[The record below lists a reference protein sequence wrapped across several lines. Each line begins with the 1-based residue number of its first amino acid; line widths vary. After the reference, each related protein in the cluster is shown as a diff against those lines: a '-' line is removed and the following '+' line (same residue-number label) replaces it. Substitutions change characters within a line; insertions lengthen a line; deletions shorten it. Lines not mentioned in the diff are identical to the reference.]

1 MLDVQFLGLAIIMR
15 EKSSWYLYKKSQGK
29 GKKGVKKKK
38 ID

>member
-15 EKSSWYLYKKSQGK
+15 EKSSWYLYKKAREK
-29 GKKGVKKKK
+29 EKRGVKKKK